1 MQFSQPF
8 RTAAQSSQSGAV
20 RETRDCVL
28 HSVTATDSQ
37 SGSRFA
43 PFMSGLYA
51 PAASVPALR
60 LRTYA
65 ESAEPSG
72 LVILDGS
79 CPSSPLRHSSHLHLR
94 RPDPPYQRCW
104 HRTQTRPSCKSRKD
118 RTTSP
123 EHIPARLLPRRT
135 GLPAHSPEI
144 FKTTAAAVPSKTS
157 SESSGEVNAMFNVSA
172 KLDRPASIQR
182 W

>member
-94 RPDPPYQRCW
+94 RPDPPVSTVLASYPNSTILQEPERPYYLA
-104 HRTQTRPSCKSRKD
+104 RTYS
-118 RTTSP
+118 
-123 EHIPARLLPRRT
+123 
-135 GLPAHSPEI
+135 
-144 FKTTAAAVPSKTS
+144 
-157 SESSGEVNAMFNVSA
+157 
-172 KLDRPASIQR
+172 RPAPAAPYRLACSLSGNLQDHGCRRALKDFLRVERRGERDVQCQR
-182 W
+182 KT